1 MQLID
6 IPEQT
11 PSSEL
16 DEDILSLMEQ
26 VETMLPSMLKHF
38 QYNQSISDEMVL
50 FISQAYHLTHI

>member
-38 QYNQSISDEMVL
+38 QYNQSRSDEMVL